1 MLANAE
7 LRVSCRRAD
16 IMAMPISAPRYT
28 VDQVR
33 EFPEDGQRYELL
45 DGVLLVTPA
54 PRQLHQVVAT
64 RLVIE
69 LGTALGRDGPGQV
82 VAVGEL
88 EIGDRTLL
96 NPDILVYPRR
106 YAPDSPWKL
115 IRDWWLA
122 VEVVSPSSRVYD
134 REFKRQ
140 AYQAIGVEET
150 WLVDPEARR
159 VEIWHRNDSAAR
171 LEQERIAWRDCVIEL
186 GRVWG

>member
-1 MLANAE
+1 M
-7 LRVSCRRAD
+7 
-16 IMAMPISAPRYT
+16 
-28 VDQVR
+28 
-33 EFPEDGQRYELL
+33 
-45 DGVLLVTPA
+45 TPA